1 MSKEIGFSTKNKA
14 SRRGFLRKNI
24 LYVRYIIIELFEN
37 IYYKISNLNYIINCI
52 KINCIKQ
59 NIFYSI

>member
-1 MSKEIGFSTKNKA
+1 MSKDIGFSAKSKA

-24 LYVRYIIIELFEN
+24 LYVRYIIIELSKN

-52 KINCIKQ
+52 NINCIKQ